1 MPARGCRRRPI
12 YSAMLIIEHAR
23 RLIAS
28 DQQAGVDDLIRRV
41 AKLYPIDK
49 GLEYVALIGQ

>member
-1 MPARGCRRRPI
+1 
-12 YSAMLIIEHAR
+12 MLIIEHAR

-28 DQQAGVDDLIRRV
+28 DQQAGVDDSIRRV

-49 GLEYVALIGQ
+49 DLEYVALIGQ

>member
-1 MPARGCRRRPI
+1 
-12 YSAMLIIEHAR
+12 MLIIEHAR

-28 DQQAGVDDLIRRV
+28 DQQAEVDDSIRRV